1 MRFRLPVLAAIV
13 IVSGLVVGMTG
24 AEEKLKKKPVEEDRQ
39 ATIMKN
45 KLLHSHRLLKSLAQE
60 DFAALEDSAQKLS
73 KIAKEQWLKN
83 PSPKYRA
90 QLQIFWTTLGGIES
104 GAKAGDIEEATLAYM
119 QMTLSCVR
127 CHKIIRREER
137 LK

>member
-1 MRFRLPVLAAIV
+1 
-13 IVSGLVVGMTG
+13 MTG
-24 AEEKLKKKPVEEDRQ
+24 AEEKSKKKLVEEGRQ
-39 ATIMKN
+39 TTIMKS

-60 DFAALEDSAQKLS
+60 DFATLEDSAQKLS
-73 KIAKEQWLKN
+73 KIAKEQWIKN

-104 GAKAGDIEEATLAYM
+104 GARAGDIEEATLAYM

-127 CHKIIRREER
+127 CHKIIRREKR